1 VSILRLRLIH
11 EPETVSANTQHMAS
25 RIASQKRLGEES
37 FRFMHAIVMAAKTG
51 DGPAKAEAVAYFR
64 SEVEFAARHGIEDVF
79 SWLLLGKQTEDRQD
93 RLRIF
98 SRIIE
103 LLDEFAA
110 RGPFEDPYDVWAN
123 DAHRADCQYE
133 IARVHAA
140 EGKQREARCFLEQAL
155 VNARSATDHAG
166 QGPAQFQDEDEQLE
180 GRIAASLLLIDAE
193 V

>member
-1 VSILRLRLIH
+1 
-11 EPETVSANTQHMAS
+11 MAS

-37 FRFMHAIVMAAKTG
+37 FRFMHAILTAAKAG
-51 DGPAKAEAVAYFR
+51 DGEAKAEAVASFR
-64 SEVEFAARHGIEDVF
+64 REVEFAARHGIEDIF
-79 SWLLLGKQTEDRQD
+79 SWLLLGKQTEDSRD

-133 IARVHAA
+133 IARIHAA
-140 EGKQREARCFLEQAL
+140 EGKHCEARCFLEQAL
-155 VNARSATDHAG
+155 VNARSATDRAG
-166 QGPAQFQDEDEQLE
+166 WSSADFQEEDEQLE
-180 GRIAASLLLIDAE
+180 GRIAATLLLIDAE